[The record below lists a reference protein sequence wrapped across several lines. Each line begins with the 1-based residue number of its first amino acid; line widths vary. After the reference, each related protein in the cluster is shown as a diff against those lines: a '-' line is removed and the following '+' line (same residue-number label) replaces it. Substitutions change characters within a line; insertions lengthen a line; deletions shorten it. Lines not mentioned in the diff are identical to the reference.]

1 MLYPAPQRQHGTMA
15 RISRSRSMQARIQPI
30 SVFVPLG
37 LALLPAFLLHS
48 AASRAQ
54 VPTRTARTGST
65 DPTSLPAHD
74 SHQGLLIAA
83 DPYTSADRYKDKFGK
98 HSPYEAGIVAI
109 DVFFRND
116 NDLPIRINLKTMQL
130 QVSVPGGSRQRLD
143 PLSPADVADRVL
155 TKSKDPTPRFPVP
168 RIGAPRPKH
177 DKNWEE
183 FAGAVRDAA
192 VASDLLAPHATTHGF
207 LYFDIDRH
215 YEWISDA
222 RLEIPDLAFMN
233 NSKPLFFFE
242 IDLAPGVR

>member
-1 MLYPAPQRQHGTMA
+1 MA
-15 RISRSRSMQARIQPI
+15 RISDSMRTRIKLI
-30 SVFVPLG
+30 SVSLC
-37 LALLPAFLLHS
+37 LALLPAFVLRS
-48 AASRAQ
+48 AASHAQ
-54 VPTRTARTGST
+54 APITPPRTGAP
-65 DPTSLPAHD
+65 DPASLPAHD

-98 HSPYEAGIVAI
+98 HSPYEAGIIAI

-130 QVSVPGGSRQRLD
+130 QVNVPGGSRQRLD
-143 PLSPADVADRVL
+143 PLSPEDVADRVL
-155 TKSKDPTPRFPVP
+155 TKAKDPTPRFPVP

-183 FAGAVRDAA
+183 FAAAVREAA

>member
-1 MLYPAPQRQHGTMA
+1 MLYLGSQRQHGTMA
-15 RISRSRSMQARIQPI
+15 RISRSSPMRARLQPI
-30 SVFVPLG
+30 SILIPPG
-37 LALLPAFLLHS
+37 LALLAAFLLYS
-48 AASRAQ
+48 AASHAQ
-54 VPTRTARTGST
+54 EPTKAARTGST
-65 DPTSLPAHD
+65 DPTSLPARD

-98 HSPYEAGIVAI
+98 HSPYEAGIIAI

-143 PLSPADVADRVL
+143 PLSPEDVADRVL
-155 TKSKDPTPRFPVP
+155 TKAKDPTPRFPVP

-183 FAGAVRDAA
+183 FAGAVREAA

-215 YEWISDA
+215 YEWIPNA

-233 NSKPLFFFE
+233 DSKPLFFFE
-242 IDLAPGVR
+242 IELAPGVR